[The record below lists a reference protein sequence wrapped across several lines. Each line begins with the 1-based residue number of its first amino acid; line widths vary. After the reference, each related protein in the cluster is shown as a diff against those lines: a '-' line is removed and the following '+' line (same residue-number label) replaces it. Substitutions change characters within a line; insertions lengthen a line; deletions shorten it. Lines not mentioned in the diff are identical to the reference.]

1 MDWTTGLDH
10 HWTGLLDSEICACA
24 IYAREGK
31 TRATGSGLSSV
42 LRPWSSSWKSNVK
55 LVATLRSIHNTVCV
69 AIVYCIPLSAIY
81 NKWKNHF
88 YEMKGDVG
96 MSLHEKERN
105 KKMPTP
111 RHKITHNPIPTSLFC
126 FNMLFVC
133 LFVCSFVRYE
143 CIRQS
148 KQQNI
153 LTSNCL
159 RNMLCCGL
167 GRHKDVGMGL

>member
-1 MDWTTGLDH
+1 MEIRKFQHLPFRLLYTYFSYKYRTTIPNFLQ
-10 HWTGLLDSEICACA
+10 SQQ
-24 IYAREGK
+24 
-31 TRATGSGLSSV
+31 SV
-42 LRPWSSSWKSNVK
+42 
-55 LVATLRSIHNTVCV
+55 
-69 AIVYCIPLSAIY
+69 Y
-81 NKWKNHF
+81 KWKNHF

-111 RHKITHNPIPTSLFC
+111 RHKVTHNPIPTSLFC

-133 LFVCSFVRYE
+133 LFVRYE

-159 RNMLCCGL
+159 RNMLRCGL
-167 GRHKDVGMGL
+167 ERHKDVGMGL

>member
-1 MDWTTGLDH
+1 MDFNLYT
-10 HWTGLLDSEICACA
+10 LLIATSEAQVVCNQL
-24 IYAREGK
+24 GF
-31 TRATGSGLSSV
+31 LST
-42 LRPWSSSWKSNVK
+42 PNG
-55 LVATLRSIHNTVCV
+55 
-69 AIVYCIPLSAIY
+69 

-96 MSLHEKERN
+96 MPKGRK

-111 RHKITHNPIPTSLFC
+111 RHKVTHNPIPTYLFC

-133 LFVCSFVRYE
+133 LFVCYE

-148 KQQNI
+148 KQHNI

-159 RNMLCCGL
+159 RNVLCCGL
-167 GRHKDVGMGL
+167 RRNKDVGMGL